1 MNLPTA
7 TAALAA
13 RALEPAFGAAID
25 VARQEVAALAAVL
38 SGIGLRDRRDRTAR
52 PGFRILPMLAG
63 ILIVLAEDV
72 GGGVA
77 GEGEIG
83 LGRCRH
89 PGRHCDR
96 AGKVAVIGLGVGTL
110 VVAGKAA
117 TAGAESDQNDRH
129 DEAGRPDRR

>member
-13 RALEPAFGAAID
+13 GALEPAFGAAVD
-25 VARQEVAALAAVL
+25 VARQEVAAPAAVL
-38 SGIGLRDRRDRTAR
+38 GGIGLRDRRDRTAR
-52 PGFRILPMLAG
+52 PGFRVLPMLAG
-63 ILIVLAEDV
+63 ILVVLAEDV

-83 LGRCRH
+83 VGRGLGRHR
-89 PGRHCDR
+89 DR
-96 AGKVAVIGLGVGTL
+96 AGEIAVVGFGVGTL

-117 TAGAESDQNDRH
+117 TAGAEPDQNDRH